1 MPSKV
6 RAPHKARVLAALVAS
21 LRDSV
26 ARMTA
31 VAKDSADGATHE
43 EARSEGDKDMRAT
56 EQSYVARGQAMRAE
70 ELAEALGRIERFTPP
85 DYDDE
90 RPLGA
95 GALVEV
101 DVDGETKWLF
111 VSPVAGGTELSV
123 DGVTVLV
130 ITPSSPVG
138 RQIVGKQVGDS
149 FELPQAGRVRE
160 WAIERAG

>member
-1 MPSKV
+1 M
-6 RAPHKARVLAALVAS
+6 A
-21 LRDSV
+21 
-26 ARMTA
+26 A
-31 VAKDSADGATHE
+31 VAKDAAAGATHE
-43 EARSEGDKDMRAT
+43 ESRSEGDKDMRAT

-70 ELAEALGRIERFTPP
+70 ELAEALGRIEHFAPP

-101 DVDGETKWLF
+101 DVEGEAKWLF

-138 RQIVGKQVGDS
+138 RQIVGKQVGDA
-149 FELPQAGRVRE
+149 FELAQAGRIRE
-160 WAIERAG
+160 WVIESAR